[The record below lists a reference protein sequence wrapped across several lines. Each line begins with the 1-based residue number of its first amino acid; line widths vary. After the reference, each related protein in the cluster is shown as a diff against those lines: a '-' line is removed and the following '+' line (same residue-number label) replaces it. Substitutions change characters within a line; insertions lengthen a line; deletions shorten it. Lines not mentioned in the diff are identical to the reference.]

1 MKICISGAQSTGK
14 STLLNSIKK
23 DKRRNLLLP
32 KYEFF
37 DELTRK
43 LYQEGVSINRDGDNL
58 TQLLTLNVHVNNIV
72 YSQFVSDRSILD
84 AVCYTHYLYSEDKVS
99 DWVMNYATKVLQEIV
114 HSYDRIYYLPNEL
127 KLEDDGVRDPDE
139 KFRLDIVELF
149 EYYIEE
155 YNLPVITLTGS
166 VEERTDK
173 FFDTL

>member
-1 MKICISGAQSTGK
+1 MKIVISGAQSTGK

-32 KYEFF
+32 KYKFF

-43 LYQEGVSINRDGDNL
+43 LYHEGISINREGNNL
-58 TQLLTLNVHVNNIV
+58 TQLLTLNVHVTNIV
-72 YSQFVSDRSILD
+72 YSNFVSDRSILD

-99 DWVMNYATKVLQEIV
+99 DWVMNYGTKVLQEIV

-127 KLEDDGVRDPDE
+127 KLVDDGVRDTDE
-139 KFRLDIVELF
+139 RFRLDIVELF
-149 EYYIEE
+149 EYYIDE
-155 YNLPVITLTGS
+155 YNLPVIKLEGTIA
-166 VEERTDK
+166 ERTDK